1 MFEESSKKQRCIQ
14 STSEHLRWNFFCE
27 SSHIMVQHFLC
38 NILTVALVDHV
49 PNKKLLKN
57 KSILNIKNTWI
68 DNYLRNF
75 NPLMPGILQNNTH
88 TKKTLQLS
96 TFFQLSTF
104 LFLLFQYV
112 CPKWQIQLKTEA
124 CLVKPSRTSL
134 MELFCENS

>member
-1 MFEESSKKQRCIQ
+1 M
-14 STSEHLRWNFFCE
+14 
-27 SSHIMVQHFLC
+27 C

-96 TFFQLSTF
+96 TF

-112 CPKWQIQLKTEA
+112 CPKWKIQLKTEA
-124 CLVKPSRTSL
+124 YLVKPSRTSL